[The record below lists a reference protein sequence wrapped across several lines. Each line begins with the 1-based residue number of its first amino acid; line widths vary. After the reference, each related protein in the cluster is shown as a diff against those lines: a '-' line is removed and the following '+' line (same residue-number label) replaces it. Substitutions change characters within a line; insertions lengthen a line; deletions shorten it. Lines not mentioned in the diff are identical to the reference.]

1 MIRIVFAVYY
11 ESFHFTPCFLL
22 FSQFKEKINTKS
34 TIPRSQQPSVR
45 TPTGDSQGFQKQS
58 SSGSMSDSEVGS
70 CVTEGRRRRPSLGH
84 KIGSLIG
91 LQRRSSSASQLTDG
105 KKKSSIQRSEEVL
118 SGRVLVKQPS
128 KDSTDGSIG
137 SISSD
142 SGSV

>member
-1 MIRIVFAVYY
+1 
-11 ESFHFTPCFLL
+11 
-22 FSQFKEKINTKS
+22 
-34 TIPRSQQPSVR
+34 
-45 TPTGDSQGFQKQS
+45 
-58 SSGSMSDSEVGS
+58 MSDSEVGS

-118 SGRVLVKQPS
+118 SGRGLVKQPS

-142 SGSV
+142 SGSVYVYSLKKN